1 MATWNDVITA
11 LKNRKLIRKSLDAVV
26 LTAPM
31 STALPTSILA
41 TGNLVIPTGFN
52 SLGWHSED
60 GLSWAREV
68 ENSELTGHGSVEP
81 LRTDTRRVNNT
92 LEVTALETNIQTL
105 GHSLGV
111 ELAASGGSATE
122 VVITEPNT
130 PKAREFRMLALSLD
144 DTDDG
149 EIYFGKLFA
158 VAKVTGSS
166 PGAWVDGDSAQS
178 HGLTVQAFRDTTA
191 GFAVKHFIGGPGFEA
206 LREDMGWDAI
216 TG

>member
-1 MATWNDVITA
+1 MATWNDVTTA

-26 LTAPM
+26 LTADP
-31 STALPTSILA
+31 SVALPTTIL
-41 TGNLVIPTGFN
+41 TGSDLVIP
-52 SLGWHSED
+52 SSYLALGWHSED

-68 ENSELTGHGSVEP
+68 ENSELGGHGSVEP

-105 GHSLGV
+105 GHTLGV
-111 ELAASGGSATE
+111 KLEATAGSATE
-122 VVITEPNT
+122 VVITEPST
-130 PKAREFRMLALSLD
+130 PKAREFRMLALSVD

-158 VAKVTGSS
+158 LAKVTGTS

-178 HGLTVQAFRDTTA
+178 YGLTIQAFRDPTA
-191 GFAVKHFIGGPGFEA
+191 GFAVQHFIGGPGFEA
-206 LREDMGWDAI
+206 LRADMGWDAI
-216 TG
+216 TP